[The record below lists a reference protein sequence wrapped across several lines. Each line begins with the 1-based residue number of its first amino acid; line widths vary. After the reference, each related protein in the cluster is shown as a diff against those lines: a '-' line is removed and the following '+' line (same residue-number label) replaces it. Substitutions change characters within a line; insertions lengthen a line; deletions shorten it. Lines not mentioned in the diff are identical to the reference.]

1 MDKNN
6 PEMPFDTGKSIMLE
20 DTKHHRFYV
29 CPNCKKFYEER
40 PCDCVTR
47 NQVCVYCGQLL
58 ESRKV
63 KT

>member
-1 MDKNN
+1 MNKNK

-20 DTKHHRFYV
+20 DMKHHRFYA
-29 CPNCKKFYEER
+29 CPNCKRFYEEYPR
-40 PCDCVTR
+40 DCITK
-47 NQVCVYCGQLL
+47 NQVCLYCGQLL